1 MPWIKRNIY
10 PILLTLLCLVICY
23 LNYKPNTFLTG
34 WDTLHPE
41 LNFPLNFSRLIN
53 GVWRYEQGL
62 GAIAG
67 HSHMADLPR
76 VFLLWLFHFIF
87 PINFLRY
94 AYIFLCFILGP
105 LGIYYLIRYLFKKD
119 SIAFVIAIFYIFNLS
134 TVQQFY
140 VPFEMFP
147 TQWAFLPFIIL
158 YSLKYLQTNHK
169 KYLLLY
175 SLFTL
180 FAAPQAYAAHLWY
193 AFFAVYLVFLFLHFL
208 LKRNKRI
215 FNLILFTL
223 ALNAFWLLPNI
234 YYIFSSSSIPKNT
247 KVNRLYSQEY
257 LLQNRA
263 TGYLRDV
270 ALVKGFYFNWQIY
283 NPQTSKFENLL
294 PSWEKHLSNP
304 LISLIGYL
312 TFFLSF
318 SGFILSFVKKNKTL
332 IYLSPFFVIPLIL
345 LLNHTPPFSYLF
357 DFLLRFSI
365 FEESF
370 RFIFTKIS
378 ILFTFGIAIY
388 LAFFLSVFKLKILNL
403 IIILALLIYGLPM
416 FTGQLISPKMKVA
429 FPHQYT
435 KFWNYMNQLP
445 QGTILPL
452 PLHNFTGWQYYNWG
466 YQGAGFIWFN
476 LKQPILDRDFD
487 RWAPQNEQAYR
498 EFFYSLYSKNPKLFI
513 STLQK
518 YNMKY
523 IFWDQSVIT
532 PYVKNRNQI
541 LFENEIQTMLNY
553 LEKEKIIQKTINF
566 DFLHIYTINNDSSK
580 NISKEIN
587 NYIKT
592 PYLWHYWD
600 PNPLPY
606 YSPKPSIGLLGKS
619 EKIDI
624 DQIEALL
631 DRNKI
636 NILLDQPKVYK
647 SLNRIVGGFYNLL
660 DLKHDE
666 AYIIGFHS
674 RHQKGLPFRIC
685 IKNIYNNICTIY
697 EQLSD
702 NQQFT
707 WDYYLIPPQDEFIGY
722 SISVDSIS
730 LGDYETSNELAQIV
744 VIPVDYNKITAV
756 SPENKPQN
764 IQTNGQSYHQGWIS
778 IPSRPHVLVNN
789 WQNGWLL
796 PSSYNLQSKIY
807 YLFWPQ
813 LLEYLGF
820 ILTFGALYLSF
831 RRFR

>member
-62 GAIAG
+62 GAITG

-169 KYLLLY
+169 KYLLLF

-180 FAAPQAYAAHLWY
+180 LATPQAYAAHLWY

-208 LKRNKRI
+208 LKRNKKI

-234 YYIFSSSSIPKNT
+234 YYISSSSSIPKNT

-318 SGFILSFVKKNKTL
+318 SGLILYFVKKNKTL

-365 FEESF
+365 FE
-370 RFIFTKIS
+370 
-378 ILFTFGIAIY
+378 
-388 LAFFLSVFKLKILNL
+388 
-403 IIILALLIYGLPM
+403 
-416 FTGQLISPKMKVA
+416 
-429 FPHQYT
+429 
-435 KFWNYMNQLP
+435 
-445 QGTILPL
+445 
-452 PLHNFTGWQYYNWG
+452 
-466 YQGAGFIWFN
+466 
-476 LKQPILDRDFD
+476 
-487 RWAPQNEQAYR
+487 
-498 EFFYSLYSKNPKLFI
+498 
-513 STLQK
+513 
-518 YNMKY
+518 
-523 IFWDQSVIT
+523 
-532 PYVKNRNQI
+532 
-541 LFENEIQTMLNY
+541 
-553 LEKEKIIQKTINF
+553 
-566 DFLHIYTINNDSSK
+566 
-580 NISKEIN
+580 
-587 NYIKT
+587 
-592 PYLWHYWD
+592 
-600 PNPLPY
+600 
-606 YSPKPSIGLLGKS
+606 
-619 EKIDI
+619 
-624 DQIEALL
+624 
-631 DRNKI
+631 
-636 NILLDQPKVYK
+636 
-647 SLNRIVGGFYNLL
+647 
-660 DLKHDE
+660 
-666 AYIIGFHS
+666 
-674 RHQKGLPFRIC
+674 
-685 IKNIYNNICTIY
+685 
-697 EQLSD
+697 
-702 NQQFT
+702 
-707 WDYYLIPPQDEFIGY
+707 
-722 SISVDSIS
+722 
-730 LGDYETSNELAQIV
+730 
-744 VIPVDYNKITAV
+744 
-756 SPENKPQN
+756 
-764 IQTNGQSYHQGWIS
+764 
-778 IPSRPHVLVNN
+778 
-789 WQNGWLL
+789 
-796 PSSYNLQSKIY
+796 
-807 YLFWPQ
+807 
-813 LLEYLGF
+813 
-820 ILTFGALYLSF
+820 
-831 RRFR
+831 